1 METQNFYRLDD
12 GNGVYVVWIWK
23 GFDEEFKNLTKGNSS
38 AQRKIV
44 ARIKR
49 LSFGI
54 PTQPEKAKPLKGKTC
69 KKFSVWELKPK
80 PFRVSF
86 AKVGKKCILVGT
98 IWRKRGNSGDS
109 KEIEKAC
116 KLMEAIIELF
126 KKEVS
131 GCY

>member
-12 GNGVYVVWIWK
+12 ENCVYVVWVWK
-23 GFDEEFKNLTKGNSS
+23 GFDEKFKGVIKRDEK
-38 AQRKIV
+38 AQRKV
-44 ARIKR
+44 VRWIKQ

-54 PTQPEKAKPLKGKTC
+54 PTQPEKAKPLKGENC

-86 AKVGKKCILVGT
+86 AKVGKKCIVIGT
-98 IWRKRGNSGDS
+98 IWRKRGNSRDS
-109 KEIEKAC
+109 EEIEKAC
-116 KLMEAIIELF
+116 ELMEAIIELF

-131 GCY
+131 GCF